1 MLRSFW
7 MLSAS
12 FFFALMAAC
21 NKLAAADGFGS
32 YELVFYRQVFSMAAI
47 AVWVFATG
55 RTLKTKHW
63 TGHLKR
69 SLLGNLSLVIW
80 FWSIA
85 RLPLGTAMTLNYTN
99 PLFMAAIVAALAVWR
114 GEKLEWVLLGCV
126 AAGFCGVALV
136 LHPETGSSDLGVGLI
151 GLSSGFFA
159 AVTQFQIRQL
169 AVLKE
174 PVWRIVFYFSLTGTI
189 AGLIGHWAVEGPL
202 TPLTASNALPLFGMG
217 LCGLLAQLSLTRAW
231 GGSSLLLTSSLQ
243 YSAIVFAAVIGFL
256 AFGEPLS
263 LLEGAG
269 IALIIAA
276 ALAATLETKRTEA
289 RRAEALKAGRSSV

>member
-21 NKLAAADGFGS
+21 TKLGAAESFGS
-32 YELVFYRQVFSMAAI
+32 YELVFYRQVFSCAAI
-47 AVWVFATG
+47 GLWVLATG
-55 RTLKTKHW
+55 RTLRTKHLF
-63 TGHLKR
+63 GHLKR
-69 SLLGNLSLVIW
+69 SILGNLSLVIW

-85 RLPLGTAMTLNYTN
+85 RLPLGTAMTLNYTS
-99 PLFMAAIVAALAVWR
+99 PLFIAAILTTLALWR
-114 GEKLEWVLLGCV
+114 GDKLEWILLGCV
-126 AAGFCGVALV
+126 LAGFCGVALV
-136 LHPETGSSDLGVGLI
+136 LHPDAGSSDWAVGLI

-159 AVTQFQIRQL
+159 ALTQFQIRQL
-169 AVLKE
+169 ALLKE
-174 PVWRIVFYFSLTGTI
+174 PVWRIVFYFSLTGSI
-189 AGLIGHWAVEGPL
+189 AGLIGHFAAEGPM
-202 TPLTASNALPLFGMG
+202 TPLDAGRALPIVGMG

-231 GGSSLLLTSSLQ
+231 GGSSMLLTSSLQ

-263 LLEGAG
+263 LLEGGG

-276 ALAATLETKRTEA
+276 ALAATLETKRTNE
-289 RRAEALKAGRSSV
+289 RRAAASVPSDAS